1 MIFMMLLKDV
11 HDIDRL
17 LEAIS
22 RCRDDVIL
30 RSADG
35 REELNMKSRLSQYIA
50 IERLHR
56 EYGDQYE
63 FFCMNPADESYMLKF
78 FYDMAHE
85 KRNEAKTQNAP
96 NRG

>member
-1 MIFMMLLKDV
+1 MMLLKDV
-11 HDIDRL
+11 HDIERL

-56 EYGDQYE
+56 ECGDQYE
-63 FFCMNPADESYMLKF
+63 FFCMNPADEGYMLEF

-85 KRNEAKTQNAP
+85 KRIETETAKVP
-96 NRG
+96 EKGR